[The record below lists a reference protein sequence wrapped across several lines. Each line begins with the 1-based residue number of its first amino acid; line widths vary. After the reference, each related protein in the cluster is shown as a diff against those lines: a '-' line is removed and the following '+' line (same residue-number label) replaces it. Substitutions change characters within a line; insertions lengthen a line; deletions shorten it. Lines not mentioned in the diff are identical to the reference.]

1 YTYDRG
7 RAGHR
12 GWDRRLCGPRGREEP
27 ARHRHHYFF
36 FFSSRRRHTRFSRD
50 WSSDVCSSDLLSGR
64 RRGHV
69 DVAAP
74 FTSGGR
80 PGRLRVLPP
89 RRHRRQRALGRA
101 APRRAAV
108 KRSLAL
114 LAAVGFIAVLA
125 RAISDAVGPDG
136 ATPFVVVASFGV
148 YVVTAELVL
157 GRARSNR
164 GPRTRAASG
173 IAQWV
178 PAFLWVPYAVVAY
191 HVGPELAAP
200 TPVFAAGIALTVLGI
215 VFALW
220 ALATIGRHFDLEI
233 EVHEDHE
240 L

>member
-1 YTYDRG
+1 EHRDVEGRDAAGLPLRAQGLAADHARPPAPRSRG
-7 RAGHR
+7 DGPALLRAR
-12 GWDRRLCGPRGREEP
+12 G
-27 ARHRHHYFF
+27 
-36 FFSSRRRHTRFSRD
+36 
-50 WSSDVCSSDLLSGR
+50 
-64 RRGHV
+64 
-69 DVAAP
+69 
-74 FTSGGR
+74 
-80 PGRLRVLPP
+80 
-89 RRHRRQRALGRA
+89 
-101 APRRAAV
+101 APRRALRAGPVPDAAV
-108 KRSLAL
+108 AQARRRAPRDVPRFAAARASL

-173 IAQWV
+173 IAQWAPV
-178 PAFLWVPYAVVAY
+178 FLWVPYAVVAY

-220 ALATIGRHFDLEI
+220 ALATIGRHF
-233 EVHEDHE
+233 
-240 L
+240 

>member
-1 YTYDRG
+1 
-7 RAGHR
+7 
-12 GWDRRLCGPRGREEP
+12 
-27 ARHRHHYFF
+27 
-36 FFSSRRRHTRFSRD
+36 
-50 WSSDVCSSDLLSGR
+50 
-64 RRGHV
+64 
-69 DVAAP
+69 
-74 FTSGGR
+74 
-80 PGRLRVLPP
+80 
-89 RRHRRQRALGRA
+89 
-101 APRRAAV
+101 V

-173 IAQWV
+173 IAQWA

-240 L
+240 LVRSGPYAFVRHPIYTGFIVHTVGAWLATGNVVLVAGSLVVTFPLLYLRARTEERLLRDELGPRYDAYARDVGMLVPLVGRGAA